1 MRRERPAGLWLDVGT
16 AVETQIELIDQPR
29 GKEFEYR
36 IITVNKA
43 GDAEPSNTVVVLVL
57 VL

>member
-16 AVETQIELIDQPR
+16 AVETQIEQPR